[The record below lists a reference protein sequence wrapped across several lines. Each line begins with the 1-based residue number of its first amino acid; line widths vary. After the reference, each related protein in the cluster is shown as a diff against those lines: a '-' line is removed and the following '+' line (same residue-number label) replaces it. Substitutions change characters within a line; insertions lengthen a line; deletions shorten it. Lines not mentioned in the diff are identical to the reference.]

1 MAGPVPDTIADEQV
15 DAPLARCRMCL
26 AAYCESHLP
35 SLTEI
40 HAFSGQHIT
49 CPECTPNFEAP
60 KLSASYLEA
69 VTGDGP
75 DSPGAVETLRR
86 HLFGEI
92 ARRSRRVE
100 AYSSILR
107 NLIGDGNV
115 GATRFVESVRRKKNA
130 TRE

>member
-1 MAGPVPDTIADEQV
+1 
-15 DAPLARCRMCL
+15 MCL

-35 SLTEI
+35 NLTEI

-49 CPECTPNFEAP
+49 CPECTLNFEAP
-60 KLSASYLEA
+60 KLSASFLEA

-75 DSPGAVETLRR
+75 DSPEAVENLRR
-86 HLFGEI
+86 YLFSDN

-107 NLIGDGNV
+107 DLIGV
-115 GATRFVESVRRKKNA
+115 GATRFVESAQRKKNA